1 MRGDSSEQESGS
13 EDGETLHQPPPA
25 GVDTFSWPTHHDEEN
40 RQVQYSTVQYST
52 VQYTF
57 SWPTHHDEENRQ
69 VNLRWLGFHK
79 PLFHFILKN
88 SQNNNCCFTQKI
100 DKIFLQLLGT
110 EEESS
115 DRGTSED
122 EGEGEAR

>member
-52 VQYTF
+52 VQYSTEHSTVQYSTVQYSTVQYTF

-69 VNLRWLGFHK
+69 V
-79 PLFHFILKN
+79 
-88 SQNNNCCFTQKI
+88 
-100 DKIFLQLLGT
+100 GT
-110 EEESS
+110 KMTGIS
-115 DRGTSED
+115 
-122 EGEGEAR
+122 